1 MDTSWT
7 VTQLTYLES
16 TINYQRIKSV
26 LRARTAQITAR
37 LKLIRTNVSMSLK
50 TR

>member
-16 TINYQRIKSV
+16 TNYQRIKSV